1 MTKRLLFAVF
11 AIVTGAPMLLTGCV
25 PLLVAGAVGGTA
37 LVASDRRSVGAQADD
52 EAIELKVGNN
62 IGTGY
67 GDRVHVNVTSYDGI
81 VLLTGEVPTEDLV
94 KTIGDIARSTA
105 KVRKV
110 DNEITVG
117 PVASDGSRTNDSYIT
132 SKVKARFVE
141 ANKFAPNHVKVV
153 TERQVVYLMG
163 LVRREEADTAAQI
176 ARRHP
181 ASCASSS
188 CSNTSARRAV
198 ASRPRLRRDAR
209 RPSRR
214 SRCPSRATRRRSP
227 KPSMR

>member
-1 MTKRLLFAVF
+1 MRKRLLFAVF
-11 AIVTGAPMLLTGCV
+11 AIVTGASMLLTGCV

-117 PVASDGSRTNDSYIT
+117 PVASVGSRTNDSYIT

-163 LVRREEADTAAQI
+163 LVRHDEADTAAQI
-176 ARRHP
+176 AVRVVKLFEYI
-181 ASCASSS
+181 S
-188 CSNTSARRAV
+188 
-198 ASRPRLRRDAR
+198 
-209 RPSRR
+209 
-214 SRCPSRATRRRSP
+214 
-227 KPSMR
+227 